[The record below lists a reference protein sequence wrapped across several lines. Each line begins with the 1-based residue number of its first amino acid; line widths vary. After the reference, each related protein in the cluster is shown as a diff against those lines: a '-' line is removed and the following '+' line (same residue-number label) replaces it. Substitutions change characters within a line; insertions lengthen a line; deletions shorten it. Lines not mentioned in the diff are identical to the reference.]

1 MLIEQLLAALRKI
14 ESDNKGVNL
23 RNYLEDEV
31 MEMFGVVFNG
41 SVSNVTD
48 SFNRN
53 LRKFSSAILKKFD
66 KLDGWTIEQE
76 DMLKSFIDER
86 FQLASVIKEM
96 KDQNRSLK
104 DENSELNEKLV
115 R

>member
-14 ESDNKGVNL
+14 ESDHKGVNL

-31 MEMFGVVFNG
+31 MDMFGTVFNG

-48 SFNRN
+48 SFSRN
-53 LRKFSSAILKKFD
+53 LKKFTTAVMRKFD
-66 KLDGWTIEQE
+66 KLDGWNIEQE

-86 FQLASVIKEM
+86 FQLASVIK
-96 KDQNRSLK
+96 
-104 DENSELNEKLV
+104 
-115 R
+115 